1 MECIACGSEL
11 VMEPDLHGAR
21 CQGCGMRYPLDAL
34 RGMHGSSCQ
43 IAQAAPP
50 AAVEAELSGLQPVVV
65 QGAGTL
71 AASPAA
77 PEELPSDEAR
87 PALDGWKTSIGLS
100 ILGCIFANIVCSLP
114 YATYAGWIITII
126 YGLSTIIYVIA
137 VYPSFFSA
145 GPLLTSPGA
154 ISFFNCFFGGYVFGP
169 LWNTN
174 LTKRKKGISHLVD
187 LAIMALGVGL
197 LAFALISADVHGTA
211 DLEGAEP
218 AGVLAESVEN
228 PLDRIDEAHGGSW
241 SDDRTVWRSHDYWC
255 RGSIDSTIDAAMDKA
270 KECLREMGLT
280 EAESVSVMRNL
291 ASAEPVIT
299 QTHAASAPVRSERQT
314 DIGRA
319 EDHLHMCPITPRG
332 TERVAITQ
340 TRSSEFICDDRGFIL
355 SFYVWKSFYVNEE
368 DGSVKEG
375 WNEMSRCGFEIAQ
388 ASSSGA

>member
-197 LAFALISADVHGTA
+197 VAFALISWDPHGTV
-211 DLEGAEP
+211 DLEGVAPTEM
-218 AGVLAESVEN
+218 LAESVEN

-241 SDDRTVWRSHDYWC
+241 SDDHTIWRSRDYIC
-255 RGSIDSTIDAAMDKA
+255 NGSIDSTTIDGAMDIA
-270 KECLREMGLT
+270 RECLREMGLT
-280 EAESVSVMRNL
+280 EAESVSVMRSL

-299 QTHAASAPVRSERQT
+299 QTHAASASVRAGRQT

-319 EDHLHMCPITPRG
+319 EDHLHMCPIVPRG
-332 TERVAITQ
+332 TEPVAVTQ
-340 TRSSEFICDDRGFIL
+340 TRSSEFICDGRGFIL
-355 SFYVWKSFYVNEE
+355 SFYVRESFFVNKE

-375 WNEMSRCGFEIAQ
+375 WMSRCGFEIAQ
-388 ASSSGA
+388 ASSSSA